1 MSANF
6 SSDSI
11 VWVDGQVTLPKH
23 ILKILG
29 RRIFKNDLSTR

>member
-23 ILKILG
+23 NTFYTKQLEI
-29 RRIFKNDLSTR
+29 IFV